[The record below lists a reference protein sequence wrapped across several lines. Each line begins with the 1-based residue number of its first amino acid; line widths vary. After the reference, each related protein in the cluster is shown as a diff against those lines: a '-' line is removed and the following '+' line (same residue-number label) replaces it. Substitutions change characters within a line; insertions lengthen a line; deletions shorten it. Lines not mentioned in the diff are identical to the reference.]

1 MVDARRVKPSANV
14 AESSQ
19 GIDGGKKIKGR
30 ERHLITDTLGLVLA
44 VLVTAANVHDTTGG
58 TLLLDDLAAGSNVPF
73 LLVLLG
79 ATARVRDGC

>member
-1 MVDARRVKPSANV
+1 VVDARRVKPSANV

-19 GIDGGKKIKGR
+19 GIDAGKKIKGR

-44 VLVTAANVHDTTGG
+44 VLVTAANAHDTTGG